1 MQLVDVKLEQGE
13 LEAELLTFVQALKAS
28 EQDIWQAW
36 DIGEQ
41 KIAAGIQA
49 PREG

>member
-1 MQLVDVKLEQGE
+1 MKLVDDKLEQGE
-13 LEAELLTFVQALKAS
+13 PAGELLTFVQMLKTR

-41 KIAAGIQA
+41 KLAAGMVA
-49 PREG
+49 PLE